1 MALDAIDML
10 KVAEKF
16 TSASHMSN
24 IDSATEIAAATAIV
38 NEETGH
44 GMDRSTATVGY
55 NDELCV
61 YERVASGSAS
71 FNTVNSHMRSMQEML
86 IRLSNPTELLVMGI
100 PYCPL
105 KLGIGNITLVNS
117 LHLDYMERHMDV
129 SGLEYETLEIS
140 AIESSAFP
148 KTYDMASI
156 HMPQVNH
163 NFDIVTNI
171 FNQLPVGGSI
181 ILTSTNDHGRWFEY
195 DSAHDYVNLYTELQE
210 SANAKLYHMAS
221 GLGVSLAVKTA

>member
-1 MALDAIDML
+1 
-10 KVAEKF
+10 
-16 TSASHMSN
+16 
-24 IDSATEIAAATAIV
+24 
-38 NEETGH
+38 
-44 GMDRSTATVGY
+44 
-55 NDELCV
+55 
-61 YERVASGSAS
+61 
-71 FNTVNSHMRSMQEML
+71 
-86 IRLSNPTELLVMGI
+86 
-100 PYCPL
+100 
-105 KLGIGNITLVNS
+105 
-117 LHLDYMERHMDV
+117 MDV

-210 SANAKLYHMAS
+210 SADAKLYHMAS
-221 GLGVSLAVKTA
+221 GLGVSLVSKTA

>member
-10 KVAEKF
+10 KVAEKY
-16 TSASHMSN
+16 TSASHTDN
-24 IDSATEIAAATAIV
+24 LDSAAQITAATAIV

-44 GMDRSTATVGY
+44 GMDRSVATVGY

-61 YERVASGSAS
+61 YERVASDSPS
-71 FNTVNSHMRSMQEML
+71 FNAVNSHMRSMQEML
-86 IRLSNPTELLVMGI
+86 IRLSNPTELLVIGI

-129 SGLEYETLEIS
+129 SGLEYETIEMG
-140 AIESSAFP
+140 AIESNAFP
-148 KTYDMASI
+148 KTFDMASV

-163 NFDIVTNI
+163 NFDIVKNI

-195 DSAHDYVNLYTELQE
+195 DGSHDYVNLYSDLVDM
-210 SANAKLYHMAS
+210 ANAKLYHMAS

>member
-1 MALDAIDML
+1 ML

-221 GLGVSLAVKTA
+221 GLGVSLVSKTA